1 MSMSMKHEGE
11 IETSPALVRQL
22 LAAQFPEWAELPVTR
37 LPVGGTDHT
46 LYRIGEDLLARMPR
60 IKWATDQADSDERWL
75 PLLARHLP
83 LAVPAPLAVGEPGEG
98 FPWRWT
104 VVRWLP
110 GGNATPDTVDLDQ
123 AADDLAAFVTALHG
137 IDTTDRPE
145 RTGVGRGAPLATR
158 DELTRAAIAE
168 LGDRVDGP
176 RVTAA
181 WEEAVSAAAWDRP
194 GVWIHGDLQPGN
206 LLANEGRLSA
216 VIDFGALGVG
226 DPAADLQPA
235 WNLFDA
241 ATRHRFRKALG
252 YDDATWLRG
261 MGWSLST
268 ALIELPY
275 YWDSF
280 PTIVA
285 GAQQEVAAIL
295 TEHG

>member
-1 MSMSMKHEGE
+1 MKHEGE
-11 IETSPALVRQL
+11 IETSPELVRRL
-22 LAAQFPEWAELPVTR
+22 LAAQFPEWAALPITR

-60 IKWATDQADSDERWL
+60 IEWATDQADSDQRWL
-75 PLLARHLP
+75 PLLARYLP

-98 FPWRWT
+98 YPWRWT
-104 VVRWLP
+104 VVQWLP
-110 GGNATPDTVDLDQ
+110 GSNATANKVDLDQ
-123 AADDLAAFVTALHG
+123 AALDLAKAVTALHS
-137 IDTTDRPE
+137 IDTAGGPVKTGTDR
-145 RTGVGRGAPLATR
+145 GVPLAAR
-158 DELTRAAIAE
+158 DELTRRAIDE
-168 LGDRVDGP
+168 LGDRIDQP

-181 WEEAVSAAAWDRP
+181 WEEAVTAPAWDRP
-194 GVWIHGDLQPGN
+194 AVWIHGDLQPGN
-206 LLANEGRLSA
+206 LLAEAGRLTA

-241 ATRHRFRKALG
+241 RTRPAFRAALG

-268 ALIELPY
+268 AVMELSY
-275 YWDSF
+275 YWDTF
-280 PTIVA
+280 PAMVA
-285 GAQQEVAAIL
+285 GAQQELAAIL